1 MKTSWIKG
9 LNDQDKLDLESSYKA
24 STVLRRRLIELL
36 KEKAELAN
44 KNARSKMTYDNPNW
58 AYLQAD
64 KVGYERALHEII
76 ELL

>member
-1 MKTSWIKG
+1 MKSSWTKS
-9 LNDQDKLDLESSYKA
+9 LNEQDKLDLESSYKA
-24 STVLRRRLIELL
+24 STVLRRRLIEIL
-36 KEKAELAN
+36 KEKAEISNRTARN
-44 KNARSKMTYDNPNW
+44 KTTYDNPNW